1 MPALYAMKAVKWQGF
16 DASSFGKE
24 RTRPEW
30 WRVRFF
36 GRKPSE
42 PWRGASNLRCD
53 MVRPAACRGECGRGA
68 TGGCVL
74 RALCPRGAA
83 PRRFFGTSLV
93 EGNML
98 ARSSSAA
105 YGAVPVAL
113 RRYGG
118 VRDGFR

>member
-1 MPALYAMKAVKWQGF
+1 MPALYAMNAVKWQGF

-53 MVRPAACRGECGRGA
+53 MVGPAARRGESVLCGGRGVRDLCLLWWLA
-68 TGGCVL
+68 A
-74 RALCPRGAA
+74 AL
-83 PRRFFGTSLV
+83 FGTSLV

>member
-1 MPALYAMKAVKWQGF
+1 MKAVRWQGF

-53 MVRPAACRGECGRGA
+53 MVRPAARRGECGGWLAAAWGA
-68 TGGCVL
+68 RSVPL
-74 RALCPRGAA
+74 ARAAA
-83 PRRFFGTSLV
+83 LFCTSLV